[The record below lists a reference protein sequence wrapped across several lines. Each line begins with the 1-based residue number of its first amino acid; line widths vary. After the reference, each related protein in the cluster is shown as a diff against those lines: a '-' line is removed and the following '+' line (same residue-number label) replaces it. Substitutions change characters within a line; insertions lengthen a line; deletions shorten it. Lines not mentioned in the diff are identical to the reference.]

1 MKYWNKQKELRLKEW
16 TVAPAPKN
24 YLMAE
29 AKRWCQN
36 HQSINRFYFH
46 YTNTR
51 WWFEN
56 KDDAL
61 HFALV
66 WSKHGR

>member
-1 MKYWNKQKELRLKEW
+1 MKYHNKQKRYRLTWQTSPGPNIYHAE
-16 TVAPAPKN
+16 
-24 YLMAE
+24 E
-29 AKRWCQN
+29 AKKWCQ
-36 HQSINRFYFH
+36 QQPSLGKFYFH

-56 KDDAL
+56 KEDAL

-66 WSKHGR
+66 WGNR

>member
-1 MKYWNKQKELRLKEW
+1 MKYWNRQKEYRLTW
-16 TVAPAPKN
+16 ATSPPPKIF
-24 YLMAE
+24 LVDE
-29 AKRWCQN
+29 AKRWCQQ
-36 HQSINRFYFH
+36 HPSTNRFYFH

-66 WSKHGR
+66 WA

>member
-1 MKYWNKQKELRLKEW
+1 MKYYNKKKKYRTAEW
-16 TVAPAPKN
+16 TVSPAPKQ
-24 YLMAE
+24 YLVGE
-29 AKRWCQN
+29 AKRWCQQHPSKN
-36 HQSINRFYFH
+36 KFYFH

-66 WSKHGR
+66 WG